1 MPHRFPV
8 KEIALQA
15 GLGTAT
21 VDRVL
26 NGRGGVRAGTVAR
39 VEKAI
44 AELDA
49 QAGQLSIAGRRLIV
63 DLLVEAPQTFIDEL
77 ESALRRELPL
87 MQPAAFRVRSE
98 MRTRFPVPQIAEA
111 LARAERTGSHG
122 VILMAPD
129 APALAER
136 IRALARA
143 EIPVITLASDMPGS
157 GRSSYV
163 GLDNGR
169 AGETAAWIIA
179 RTRPDA
185 ARVLVTIRNPGFRG
199 EGERAA
205 GFRAALSRLLPRAEV
220 AELTEGTDGPAFIDR
235 LLAVAGKG
243 APPDALYSI
252 CGGNRRLLSALQGA
266 KVRPTLVIG
275 HDLDPDNRVL
285 LAEGAL
291 DAVIYHDLAE
301 DIRTACRVVLARAS
315 RGAMPAPPGGA
326 ALRLMLPPMLG

>member
-15 GLGTAT
+15 GVGTAT

-44 AELDA
+44 AELEA

-77 ESALRRELPL
+77 GSALRRELPL
-87 MQPAAFRVRSE
+87 MQPAAFRVRAD
-98 MRTRFPVPQIAEA
+98 MRTRFPVPQLSAA
-111 LARAERTGSHG
+111 LARVERTGSHG

-129 APALAER
+129 APPLSER
-136 IRALARA
+136 IRALEGAG
-143 EIPVITLASDMPGS
+143 IPVITLASDMPGS
-157 GRSSYV
+157 GRSGYV

-179 RTRPDA
+179 RTRPDT

-205 GFRAALSRLLPRAEV
+205 GFRVALARHLPAAEV
-220 AELTEGTDGPAFIDR
+220 LDLTEGTDGPAFLDR
-235 LLAVAGKG
+235 LTRAALSGP
-243 APPDALYSI
+243 PPDALYSI
-252 CGGNRRLLSALQGA
+252 GGSNRRLLAALSAAGVTPA
-266 KVRPTLVIG
+266 LVIG
-275 HDLDPDNRVL
+275 HDLDPDNRAL

-291 DAVIYHDLAE
+291 DAVLYHDLAE
-301 DIRTACRVVLARAS
+301 DIRTACRIILARAS
-315 RGAMPAPPGGA
+315 RGAMHAPPGGA